1 MNVNSGIQQ
10 LQQQQQRED
19 KHIELE
25 MESVMAEN
33 N

>member
-10 LQQQQQRED
+10 LQQQQQD

-25 MESVMAEN
+25 MESVMVAN